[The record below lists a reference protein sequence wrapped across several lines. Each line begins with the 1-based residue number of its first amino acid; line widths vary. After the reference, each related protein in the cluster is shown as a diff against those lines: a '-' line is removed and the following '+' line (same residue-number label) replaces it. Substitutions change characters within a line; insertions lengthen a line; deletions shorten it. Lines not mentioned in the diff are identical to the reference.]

1 MQYKYLTAVLWE
13 YLVPAGH
20 QLVPGGGAQR
30 LDVVVLQAD
39 SSGRQLVQ
47 VRGSDL
53 RAVVSDI
60 VPAEVIS
67 QDEDDVRLLG
77 RGQNRNTNEE
87 QPGDERTQS
96 PAVTHDEFVSDERT
110 QSQPEV
116 RESSAG
122 ERHKHGGLT
131 SSLCSH

>member
-1 MQYKYLTAVLWE
+1 MQYKYVMVVLCE

-20 QLVPGGGAQR
+20 QLVPGGRAQR

-39 SSGRQLVQ
+39 SSGGQLVQ

-53 RAVVSDI
+53 GAVVADI

-77 RGQNRNTNEE
+77 RGQNRNTNQE

-96 PAVTHDEFVSDERT
+96 PAVTHDEFVSDERRMT
-110 QSQPEV
+110 QSHPEV
-116 RESSAG
+116 RETSAG

-131 SSLCSH
+131 SG